1 MRKALL
7 AALAALLIGST
18 PAVAQT
24 GALDRG
30 TLGFGRFFSNDA
42 LGDGRDRWRTGS
54 YAVSLL
60 RGPGWSYE
68 LPATFGEILE
78 YRLRSEIIAPANLSA
93 PAAGDRRYVGAL
105 SLGMHTHF
113 ALAGAEA
120 RLGFDVVVT
129 GRQTGVGQ
137 LQRRIHRLLGLKSP
151 APALANQIG
160 NAFHPTISGEIG
172 RSFQLSDRAR
182 FRPFIEAQA
191 GVETYLR
198 VGGDLTFGGFGEGAL
213 MLRDQ
218 VTGQR
223 YAGIAGLDGA
233 GTSFTLG
240 ADVAHV
246 SDSAYLP
253 SGGAAVLEDNRA
265 RLRAGLHWRGEK
277 SEVFYGLTHLSREFK
292 GQPSAQTVGS
302 LRLRVRF

>member
-7 AALAALLIGST
+7 AAFAALLVGPT
-18 PAVAQT
+18 PVFADTA
-24 GALDRG
+24 GFDRG

-60 RGPGWSYE
+60 RGPGWSYA
-68 LPATFGEILE
+68 LPSSFGEIVE
-78 YRLRSEIIAPANLSA
+78 YRLRSEIISPANLSA

-105 SLGMHTHF
+105 SVGMHTHF
-113 ALAGAEA
+113 ALASAEA
-120 RLGFDVVVT
+120 RVGFDVVAT

-151 APALANQIG
+151 APALAGQIG
-160 NAFHPTISGEIG
+160 NAFHPTVSAELGQTF
-172 RSFQLSDRAR
+172 RLSDRAR
-182 FRPFIEAQA
+182 LRPFVEAQA

-198 VGGDLTFGGFGEGAL
+198 VGGDLTFGGFGDGAL

-223 YAGIAGLDGA
+223 YTGIAGHDEA

-240 ADVAHV
+240 ADVARV

-253 SGGAAVLEDNRA
+253 SGGAAVLEENRA